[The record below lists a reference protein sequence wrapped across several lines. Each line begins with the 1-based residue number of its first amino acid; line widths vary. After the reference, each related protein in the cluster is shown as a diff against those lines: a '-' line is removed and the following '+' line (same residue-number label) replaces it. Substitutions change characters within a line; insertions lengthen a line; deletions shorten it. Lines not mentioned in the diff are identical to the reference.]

1 MEAGLHVVT
10 FSWPDAPGLDR
21 PHRRRHRTSKGARTS
36 VTRRRQIDGS
46 GVDLG

>member
-21 PHRRRHRTSKGARTS
+21 PHRTSRGARTS